1 VYSKQIQL
9 QAREKVLPMPRLKD
23 KWLDEVKV
31 PVAAVPAV
39 PMIREIIAPRYLN
52 VQQAAAYAGVTV
64 WTIRGLIASGELKAA
79 KFGKRFTLDRNQI
92 DELWRIKSE
101 GRTKLNIAA

>member
-1 VYSKQIQL
+1 
-9 QAREKVLPMPRLKD
+9 MPRLKN
-23 KWLDEVKV
+23 KWLEREKV
-31 PVAAVPAV
+31 PVAAVSTASA
-39 PMIREIIAPRYLN
+39 IREIIAPRYLN

-101 GRTKLNIAA
+101 GKTKLNIAA

>member
-1 VYSKQIQL
+1 
-9 QAREKVLPMPRLKD
+9 MPRLKN
-23 KWLDEVKV
+23 KWLEKEK
-31 PVAAVPAV
+31 APAV
-39 PMIREIIAPRYLN
+39 SVASVIREIIAPRYLN

-79 KFGKRFTLDRNQI
+79 KLGKRFTVDKNQI

-101 GRTKLNIAA
+101 RKTKLNIAA